1 MALGLFNKLQKLK
14 INVYGNRLRIGL
26 PQKVFTVMFNPTS
39 ISTRHENKFSKL
51 QGINTKG
58 RTAKYAYSRSNEIRL
73 DLVFDGN
80 GVTDYGY
87 ETLFGFG
94 TKTVAAQIK
103 EFLDL
108 CFHMDGG
115 IHEPKFLKIQW
126 GEGVLADFDCRLQSV
141 DTEYT
146 QFDKSGAPLHAVLKT
161 NFIEDI
167 DSAKRTRQEGKNSPD
182 LTHSRIV
189 KAGDTLPLL
198 SKEIYGSTQY
208 YLRLAQVN
216 NLNDFRNLVPGTEII
231 FPPLDSDEAAPDSAS
246 GAVQ

>member
-26 PQKVFTVMFNPTS
+26 PQTSFSVMFNPAS
-39 ISTRHENKFSKL
+39 VSTRHENKFSKL

-58 RTAKYAYSRSNEIRL
+58 RTANYAYSRSNEIRL

-80 GVTDYGY
+80 GVTDYGMA
-87 ETLFGFG
+87 TLLGFG
-94 TKTVAAQIK
+94 SKTVAAQIK
-103 EFLDL
+103 DFMDM
-108 CFHMDGG
+108 CFNMDGS

-146 QFDKSGAPLHAVLKT
+146 QFDKNGAPLHAVLKT
-161 NFIEDI
+161 CFIEDI
-167 DSAKRTRQEGKNSPD
+167 DSAKRTRQEGKSSPD

-198 SKEIYGSTQY
+198 SKAIYGSAQY

-216 NLNDFRNLVPGTEII
+216 GLDDFRNLVPGTEII
-231 FPPLDSDEAAPDSAS
+231 FPPLDSGDAVDDAS